1 MATTLLYVELII
13 IGLETMMWITS
24 FSVCFTDIQYIFV
37 IEKIIETLPA
47 SIFLLGVMYILGLIF
62 DRIAD
67 LIFQKTES
75 QIREKSGLKAKSSI
89 LIWTE
94 SKQEEYFKFT
104 RSKIRILRSSVINI
118 PLFVISI
125 IINIIKY
132 YQSQYSFLIF
142 VVVTGCIL
150 SYFSWICYKQAITNF
165 YNKARILEKDINKRD
180 GKGRVNSND
189 AK

>member
-1 MATTLLYVELII
+1 MGTTSLYVELII
-13 IGLETMMWITS
+13 IGLETMMWIAS
-24 FSVCFTDIQYIFV
+24 FSVCFTEIQYIFV

-47 SIFLLGVMYILGLIF
+47 SILLLGIMYILGLVF

-67 LIFQKTES
+67 LVFQKTEK

-89 LIWTE
+89 LVWTE

-104 RSKIRILRSSVINI
+104 RSKIRILRSSTINI

-125 IINIIKY
+125 IMNVVKY
-132 YQSQYSFLIF
+132 YQSGYLFLLF

-150 SYFSWICYKQAITNF
+150 SYFSWAGYKQAITNF
-165 YNKARILEKDINKRD
+165 YNKARILEKDLKKRD
-180 GKGRVNSND
+180 GKERENSND

>member
-1 MATTLLYVELII
+1 
-13 IGLETMMWITS
+13 
-24 FSVCFTDIQYIFV
+24 
-37 IEKIIETLPA
+37 
-47 SIFLLGVMYILGLIF
+47 MYILGIIF
-62 DRIAD
+62 YRIAD
-67 LIFQKTES
+67 LIFQKTEN
-75 QIREKSGLKAKSSI
+75 QIRVKSGLKAQSSI
-89 LIWTE
+89 LVWTE
-94 SKQEEYFKFT
+94 RKQEEYYKFT
-104 RSKIRILRSSVINI
+104 RSKIRILRSSAINI

-125 IINIIKY
+125 IINIVKY
-132 YQSQYSFLIF
+132 YPSKYLFLIF